1 MTADDPAGCGAQ
13 TVRTPCWALHVRHTG
28 IAVIDTRRTCE
39 ETEAW
44 GGSGLPDGPGGG
56 PRSGGARTQA
66 ELSDSGIS
74 PLRRYTHLDWL
85 GSLG

>member
-56 PRSGGARTQA
+56 PRSGEPGLRQSCQIL
-66 ELSDSGIS
+66 ELVLSGGT
-74 PLRRYTHLDWL
+74 LT
-85 GSLG
+85 